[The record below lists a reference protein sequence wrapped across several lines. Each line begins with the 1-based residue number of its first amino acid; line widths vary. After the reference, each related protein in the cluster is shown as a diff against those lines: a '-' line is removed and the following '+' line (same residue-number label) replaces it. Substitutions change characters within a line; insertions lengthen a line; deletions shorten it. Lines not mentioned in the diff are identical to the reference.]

1 MRRGLFLVAVL
12 GLIVISA
19 GCNLSYSTTPTPNP
33 FSIRFQTP
41 ATDSLIPEQT
51 LLEII
56 LVAEDSVGSGIARVD
71 LLLDDILY
79 QQGTPVDSVTV
90 PVFSVKMNWT
100 AQGLGLHAL
109 SAIAYRED
117 GTATSPTT
125 IRLLV
130 GPAQPVTSP

>member
-1 MRRGLFLVAVL
+1 MRRSLTLLATLCLILV
-12 GLIVISA
+12 SA
-19 GCNLSYSTTPTPNP
+19 GCNLSYNTTPTPSP
-33 FSIRFQTP
+33 FSIRFQSP
-41 ATDSLIPEQT
+41 AADSVIAEQT
-51 LLEII
+51 PLEII
-56 LVAEDSVGSGIARVD
+56 LVAEDSIGTGIARVD
-71 LLLDDILY
+71 LLLDDMLY
-79 QQGTPVDSVTV
+79 QQGTPVDAAAV

-130 GPAQPVTSP
+130 GPAQTPNT

>member
-1 MRRGLFLVAVL
+1 MRRGLFLLAAL

-19 GCNLSYSTTPTPNP
+19 GCNLSYNTTPTPNP
-33 FSIRFQTP
+33 FSVRFQSP

-51 LLEII
+51 SLEII
-56 LVAEDSVGSGIARVD
+56 LVAEDTAGSGIARVD

-79 QQGTPVDSVTV
+79 QQGTPVDAAAV
-90 PVFSVKMNWT
+90 PIFSVKMNWT

-109 SAIAYRED
+109 SATAYRED
-117 GTATSPTT
+117 GTATSPAT

-130 GPAQPVTSP
+130 GPEQPTNNP